1 METAKDSGKRI
12 LLILLKSFIVHTATI
27 LSKELKMSR
36 WGVWKILKKLEEDKL
51 ILLNQIGE
59 GKTST
64 YGIKLNWDNIMT
76 EKTLVLYLTQ
86 DALRYKRWRY
96 DFEILE
102 KKVEFLI
109 LYGSILY
116 SLKEAND
123 IDILGIA
130 KKNKIRGINDL
141 IFEIQ
146 KIQNKKIHSIN
157 LTNEELKQE
166 LKRKNKAFVDAI
178 ERGIVLFG
186 QEKFVNFMRKIHEN

>member
-116 SLKEAND
+116 SPKEAND

>member
-116 SLKEAND
+116 SPKEAND

-166 LKRKNKAFVDAI
+166 LKRKNKAFVD
-178 ERGIVLFG
+178 
-186 QEKFVNFMRKIHEN
+186 